1 MSLDLHTPHG
11 WPSDGPDTGAAGQRG
26 AARRTAR
33 WRDRRTRTLTSLVVA
48 LLAVVAVA
56 VAGTWA
62 SGPAGITDLAA
73 RNQGPS
79 LDRFFGTDRYGR
91 DLFQR
96 TLVGLRLS
104 LVVGTVAA
112 VMSGAIALVL
122 SLFATV
128 GGPF

>member
-11 WPSDGPDTGAAGQRG
+11 GPGDGPAAGAPGPRG

-62 SGPAGITDLAA
+62 AGPAGITDLAT
-73 RNQGPS
+73 RNQAPS
-79 LDRFFGTDRYGR
+79 WEHLFGTDRYGR

-104 LVVGTVAA
+104 LLVGTVAA
-112 VMSGAIALVL
+112 
-122 SLFATV
+122 
-128 GGPF
+128 